1 MYSLPSGMV
10 KLVMELY
17 KNETYL
23 LHRWDA
29 VVVVVVEY
37 EAMTQMSPGIET
49 VM

>member
-17 KNETYL
+17 KNEIYS
-23 LHRWDA
+23 LHHWDA

-37 EAMTQMSPGIET
+37 EATTQMVTGD
-49 VM
+49 